1 VQGAFR
7 IRQLGIDRMLFGSDS
22 GSKVMPGVREAW
34 AAIRQLPLTD
44 AEFRTIASNIAPYM
58 K

>member
-1 VQGAFR
+1 
-7 IRQLGIDRMLFGSDS
+7 MLFGSDS
-22 GSKVMPGVREAW
+22 GTKEMPGAREAW